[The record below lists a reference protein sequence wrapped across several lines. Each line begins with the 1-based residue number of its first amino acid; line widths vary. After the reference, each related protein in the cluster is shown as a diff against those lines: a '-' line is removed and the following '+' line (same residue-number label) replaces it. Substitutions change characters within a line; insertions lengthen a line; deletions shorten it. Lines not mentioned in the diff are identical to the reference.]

1 MAAEITRSNLC
12 CLALSIGSVEKEK
25 EKRKKK
31 NPKKRNINPFLGS
44 AAKLLRDLA
53 WG

>member
-1 MAAEITRSNLC
+1 MVAEITRSNLG
-12 CLALSIGSVEKEK
+12 CLALSIGSVEK
-25 EKRKKK
+25 KRKREERKS
-31 NPKKRNINPFLGS
+31 PKKRNINPFPGR